1 MSSTQVEKFCEKLVS
16 KLAELFQLN
25 QPDLDFAQST
35 ESRQVHF
42 QLVDI
47 SKGEHS
53 K

>member
-1 MSSTQVEKFCEKLVS
+1 MSSTQVEKLRKKLVS
-16 KLAELFQLN
+16 TLAELFQLN
-25 QPDLDFAQST
+25 QPGLDFGNNS
-35 ESRQVHF
+35 ESYQVYF

>member
-1 MSSTQVEKFCEKLVS
+1 MSSTQVEKFREKLVS

-25 QPDLDFAQST
+25 QPDLDFGYNS
-35 ESRQVHF
+35 ESYQVHF

-47 SKGEHS
+47 SIGEHS